1 MGWFKKKSKKE
12 QLQKQYEQLMKKSFD
27 LSKVDRT
34 KADEAYAAA
43 QKIAEEL
50 ALLPNT

>member
-12 QLQKQYEQLMKKSFD
+12 VLQLQYEKLMKKSFD

-43 QKIAEEL
+43 QTIADEM
-50 ALLPNT
+50 AALPNE